1 MNIDSIGQEISEFLQ
16 KDLNATK
23 ERLNKGFHFNH
34 HLVAEDFISKNVDVN
49 NGDQL
54 LNWYKTSDAYI
65 WELSAYHIEPGFNY
79 SGMCEG
85 IAVGLANAKKKNVL
99 SLGDGIGDLSMRID
113 EEGLSATYH
122 DLENSLTANFA
133 QFRFAKNN
141 RTNIKTLFTNNWD
154 PTLGKDSF
162 DAVVALDFF
171 EHLVNVEDWAKA
183 VFDCLVSG
191 GVFIA
196 QNAFG
201 IGDAEHGNSIPMHL
215 SVNNRFEKDWAPM
228 LSNIGFVV
236 DPNSGWWTKP

>member
-1 MNIDSIGQEISEFLQ
+1 MNIDIRAKEISEFLN

-23 ERLNKGFHFNH
+23 ERLAKGFHYNH
-34 HLVAEDFISKNVDVN
+34 HLVAEDFISKNVDVDN
-49 NGDQL
+49 SDQL
-54 LNWYKTSDAYI
+54 LHWYRTSDAYI
-65 WELSAYHIEPGFNY
+65 WELSAYHLEPGFNY

-85 IAVGLANAKKKNVL
+85 IALGLANAQKKNVL

-113 EEGLSATYH
+113 EAGLSATYH

-133 QFRFAKNN
+133 QFRFKKNN
-141 RTNIKTLFTNNWD
+141 RPNIRTLFTNNWN
-154 PTLGKDSF
+154 PTLGNSNF

-171 EHLVNVEDWAKA
+171 EHLVNVEDWTKA
-183 VFDCLVSG
+183 VFNCLVSG

-228 LSNIGFVV
+228 LVDIGFIV
-236 DPNSGWWTKP
+236 DPNSGWWAKP